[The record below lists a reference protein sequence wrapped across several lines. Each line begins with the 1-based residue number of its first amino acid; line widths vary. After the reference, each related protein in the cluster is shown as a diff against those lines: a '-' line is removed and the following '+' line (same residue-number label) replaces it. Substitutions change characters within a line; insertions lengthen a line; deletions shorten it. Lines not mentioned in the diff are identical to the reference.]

1 MPGKI
6 HATVAIIPARKKLVG
21 LKPKRFERGQLIS
34 VCPTTTPITVKTAT
48 FKLNLSIFLNISYVK
63 ENKAAK

>member
-21 LKPKRFERGQLIS
+21 VKLKRFERGKLIS
-34 VCPTTTPITVKTAT
+34 ICPTTAPIIVTTVT
-48 FKLNLSIFLNISYVK
+48 
-63 ENKAAK
+63 